1 MFLFLLFGLRC
12 FHEVQKLAS
21 LFDNDWLVIVDFIY
35 QILQQLDLVYGKINQ
50 ALRFKD
56 LSQ

>member
-1 MFLFLLFGLRC
+1 MCFFLLFGFRS

-21 LFDNDWLVIVDFIY
+21 LFDNEWLVIVDFIY
-35 QILQQLDLVYGKINQ
+35 QILQQLDLIQGTIDQ
-50 ALRFKD
+50 AIRFKD